1 MINEFTA
8 FYRPGILDVAN
19 LDEATRIIQPGDGA
33 STPHPWV
40 TETPYFTDLMTRT
53 VAPAT
58 HGSRPG
64 ERSGGGKVS

>member
-8 FYRPGILDVAN
+8 FYRPGILDVDH
-19 LDEATRIIQPGDGA
+19 LDEATRIIQAEDAA

-40 TETPYFTDLMTRT
+40 TETPYLTDLITRT

-58 HGSRPG
+58 HCSRPG